1 MFEFYYRFYNRSGPY
16 VVGLLLGYFIYKNSD
31 INRKKGRK
39 IPIYILI
46 CGWLISTIT
55 ALALVYGLG
64 NYYQV
69 DLSCIFEKDK
79 QCFPTAGA
87 VLYAAFARTA
97 WSVVVGWVIFVCHT
111 GYGGE
116 YSASIL
122 I

>member
-39 IPIYILI
+39 IPIFILL

-87 VLYAAFARTA
+87 VLYAAFARSA

-111 GYGGE
+111 GYGGK
-116 YSASIL
+116 
-122 I
+122 